1 MATHISFP
9 LLLIVFLVMATHVMA
24 THISFPLLLGVFLVM
39 ATHISFL
46 SLARSLPCN
55 GYTHHISSLA
65 RSLPCN
71 GYTHLI
77 SLSC

>member
-9 LLLIVFLVMATHVMA
+9 LLLGVFLVMA

-55 GYTHHISSLA
+55 GYTH
-65 RSLPCN
+65 
-71 GYTHLI
+71 LI